1 MWSLIHEG
9 PPTLQLTDEDLRN
22 SAAAKLLQPCPT
34 LYDPMDSSPPGS
46 AIPGILQARTLEWFA
61 ISFSSARKWKGN
73 EREVA
78 QSCPTLHD
86 TMGCSLPG
94 SSVNRIFQARVL
106 EWGAIAFSAC
116 TVGLP
121 LLFWGGVAPS
131 YATLYDSAPWPRS
144 TPRRE
149 ALYLMYPHISK
160 SQSFQMFQ
168 KPPGCQVKLLILDP
182 LSQIIWC
189 AGLEGAR
196 ESPFNEY
203 SSSLGI
209 SMQLVS
215 GYSHGLHMVFLYED
229 QSLDLGSILIRYKL
243 ILKNYIC
250 KHYCK

>member
-1 MWSLIHEG
+1 MSDSVRPHG
-9 PPTLQLTDEDLRN
+9 QQPTRLCHPWDSPGKNTGVVCHF
-22 SAAAKLLQPCPT
+22 LLQCMKVKREWT
-34 LYDPMDSSPPGS
+34 WSRSVVSDSSRHHGLQPTRLLCQWDFPGKS
-46 AIPGILQARTLEWFA
+46 TGVGCHCFLCMYSRVAP
-61 ISFSSARKWKGN
+61 SF
-73 EREVA
+73 
-78 QSCPTLHD
+78 L
-86 TMGCSLPG
+86 
-94 SSVNRIFQARVL
+94 
-106 EWGAIAFSAC
+106 
-116 TVGLP
+116 
-121 LLFWGGVAPS
+121 GGVAPS